1 MIIQLPS
8 ERRFPSGQRF
18 PTAAAGPRRSS
29 PRLTASR
36 PGPGSRG
43 AKLPALPRSPQGPGA
58 GPNGPR
64 AARLAPHPASDPR
77 GPPLI
82 SPLPPERGAR
92 RGRAANQRPGLPR
105 SARPLGEAGA
115 GGGGCRGAGGG
126 AAGSGRGQSRGHH
139 QRRRRRCQRCRADPR
154 SPLSPRDFG
163 SAPRG
168 HYAEEKGNAGSRL
181 ASSPAA
187 PTAARRRLLRAPLS
201 PGAAV
206 PARLGSSGA
215 VSPPAARGGEAAVA
229 TPGRGGGG
237 GAALREEFPAANSGR
252 RGTKGGGGGGAS
264 RARNGPLPLRLPR
277 MRPPRGRSRPPGVPR
292 SPAAAAPL
300 PGGGRREALPGGAA
314 RRQPAPP
321 PFPRSGGPAGAQGL
335 REGRP
340 GGRPRWGCPRGL
352 LPVAGAR
359 PCASLTDNC
368 GPVCQLGQPESFV
381 AAGGPRIPLR
391 PVSTPLNKATG

>member
-1 MIIQLPS
+1 MKIQLPS

-36 PGPGSRG
+36 PRPGSRG

-206 PARLGSSGA
+206 PARLGSPGA

-252 RGTKGGGGGGAS
+252 RGTKGGGGGGG
-264 RARNGPLPLRLPR
+264 RAALGT
-277 MRPPRGRSRPPGVPR
+277 GRSLCASHVCAHRG
-292 SPAAAAPL
+292 AAPARPGSL
-300 PGGGRREALPGGAA
+300 GRPRPRLHSPGAGGGRRFPGERPGASPHPPLPPLWGPRRGSRAARRAPGGAA
-314 RRQPAPP
+314 ALGLSPRAPP
-321 PFPRSGGPAGAQGL
+321 RGGGSA
-335 REGRP
+335 
-340 GGRPRWGCPRGL
+340 
-352 LPVAGAR
+352 
-359 PCASLTDNC
+359 
-368 GPVCQLGQPESFV
+368 VCV
-381 AAGGPRIPLR
+381 VNR
-391 PVSTPLNKATG
+391 

>member
-36 PGPGSRG
+36 PRPGSRG

-168 HYAEEKGNAGSRL
+168 HYAEEKGNAGSPL

-206 PARLGSSGA
+206 PARLGSPGA

-252 RGTKGGGGGGAS
+252 RGTKGGGGGGGEPRS
-264 RARNGPLPLRLPR
+264 ERAAPFAPPTYAPTAGPLPPARGPSVAR
-277 MRPPRGRSRPPGVPR
+277 GRGSTPRGR
-292 SPAAAAPL
+292 AA
-300 PGGGRREALPGGAA
+300 GGAS
-314 RRQPAPP
+314 RGSGPAPARTP
-321 PFPRSGGPAGAQGL
+321 PFPRSGGPAGAHGL